1 MTVSEQRQ
9 ALLSILNRGAVSSL
23 FQPIVSSLEQRVI
36 GFEALSR
43 GPSDSSLHSPLT
55 LFAAA
60 RHHGMLTE
68 LEMLCRSRAI
78 SRFCAL
84 GLPGKLFLNI
94 SPESLL
100 EQKHYSGGTLALLES
115 SGLTP
120 DRVVI
125 ELTEQAPIDDVNL
138 LQTAL
143 HHYRSMGFSIALDD
157 LGAGYSSLR
166 LWSELKPEYVK
177 IDRHFIDGIHQDPIK
192 REFVSSILQMAKAS
206 RSQVIAEGIELAEEL
221 AVLEEIGID
230 WVQGYWLGR
239 PASIPDTNPEHLS
252 QRLNQ
257 YRSTSNEDAPIY
269 SLLSPIAGVHESI
282 QVQKVLESF
291 QQQPTLN
298 TLAILDDHQRPI
310 GAIQR
315 HALSQTMLKPF
326 AQEIYSR
333 KPIRKLMDADCL
345 LVDIRQSLQRVS
357 RLLTSRARQ
366 RLEDDFIIIDQGVYK
381 GLGRGIDVLRQITE
395 LKLQQARHA
404 NPLTLLPG
412 NIPIQQC
419 LERLLEQHQDAQ
431 LCYVDLDNFKP
442 FNDLYGYGKGDELLL
457 ALAQLLRELCDPNK
471 DFVGHIGG
479 DDFMLVMRSV
489 DWRQRLAQLD
499 QRFQQLCHSL
509 YRPEH
514 IADQGFSAP
523 DREGQWR
530 KHDLLNLSIGVLQL
544 NGKQNHKLD
553 PALLAEHASKAKHD
567 AKKTRGFSIAISP
580 AMQPSDCSAQDCYKE
595 DSIARSANRTV
606 G

>member
-9 ALLSILNRGAVSSL
+9 ALLNILNRGAVSTL
-23 FQPIVSSLEQRVI
+23 FQPIVSSLEQRVV

-43 GPSDSSLHSPLT
+43 GPSDSPLHSPLT

-84 GLPGKLFLNI
+84 ELPGKLFLNI

-100 EQKHYSGGTLALLES
+100 EQQHYSGGTLAMLET

-125 ELTEQAPIDDVNL
+125 ELTEQAPIDDVTL
-138 LQTAL
+138 LHSAL
-143 HHYRSMGFSIALDD
+143 HHYRNMGFSIALDD

-166 LWSELKPEYVK
+166 LWSELHPEYVK
-177 IDRHFIDGIHQDPIK
+177 IDRHFIDGIHQDPVK

-206 RSQVIAEGIELAEEL
+206 RARVIAEGIEQPEEL

-239 PASIPDTNPEHLS
+239 PASIPEVEPDLLVERLS
-252 QRLNQ
+252 QHHVSGN
-257 YRSTSNEDAPIY
+257 NEDAPIH
-269 SLLSPIAGVHESI
+269 SLLLPVPGLHESTS
-282 QVQKVLESF
+282 VQTVLECF

-298 TLAILDDHQRPI
+298 TLAILDSHQRPI
-310 GAIQR
+310 GAVQR

-333 KPIRKLMDADCL
+333 KPIRKLMDEDCL

-366 RLEDDFIIIDQGVYK
+366 RLEDDFIIIDQGTYK

-419 LERLLEQHQDAQ
+419 LGRLLEQKLDAQ

-442 FNDLYGYGKGDELLL
+442 FNDLYGYGKGDEVLL
-457 ALAQLLRELCDPNK
+457 ALAQLLRELCDPQK

-479 DDFMLVMRSV
+479 DDFMLVMRSS
-489 DWRQRLAQLD
+489 DWRERLNQLD
-499 QRFQQLCHSL
+499 QRFQQLCRSL

-514 IADQGFSAP
+514 IAEQGFSAP
-523 DREGQWR
+523 DREGNWR
-530 KHDLLNLSIGVLQL
+530 KHDLLNLSIGVLLL
-544 NGKQNHKLD
+544 NGRQTAELD
-553 PALLAEHASKAKHD
+553 PAHLAEHASKAKHE
-567 AKKTRGFSIAISP
+567 AKKVRGFSITLSDALQLSDTREQPDEPSGSHSHCRAI
-580 AMQPSDCSAQDCYKE
+580 
-595 DSIARSANRTV
+595 
-606 G
+606 

>member
-9 ALLSILNRGAVSSL
+9 ALLNILNRGAVSVL

-36 GFEALSR
+36 GYEALSR
-43 GPSDSSLHSPLT
+43 GPSDSPLHSPLT
-55 LFAAA
+55 LFAVA
-60 RHHGMLTE
+60 RQHGMLTE

-84 GLPGKLFLNI
+84 KLPGKLFLNI

-100 EQKHYSGGTLALLES
+100 EQQHYSGGTLAMLDA

-120 DRVVI
+120 DRVII
-125 ELTEQAPIDDVNL
+125 ELTEQAPIDDISL

-143 HHYRSMGFSIALDD
+143 HHYRDMGFSIALDD

-166 LWSELKPEYVK
+166 LWSELHPEYVK
-177 IDRHFIDGIHQDPIK
+177 IDRHFIDGIHQDSVK

-206 RSQVIAEGIELAEEL
+206 RAQVIAEGIEQPEEL

-239 PASIPDTNPEHLS
+239 PASLPTVDTEKLAA
-252 QRLNQ
+252 RLNQ
-257 YRSTSNEDAPIY
+257 RSVDGNDDAPIH
-269 SLLSPIAGVHESI
+269 SLLLPIAGLHESTS
-282 QVQKVLESF
+282 VQSVLERF

-298 TLAILDDHQRPI
+298 TLAILDDYQRPI
-310 GAIQR
+310 GAVQR

-333 KPIRKLMDADCL
+333 KPIRKLMDEDCL

-366 RLEDDFIIIDQGVYK
+366 RLEDDFIIIDQGIYK

-419 LERLLEQHQDAQ
+419 LERLLEQGLDAQ

-442 FNDLYGYGKGDELLL
+442 FNDLYGYGKGDEVLL
-457 ALAQLLRELCDPNK
+457 ALAQLLRELCDPQK

-479 DDFMLVMRSV
+479 DDFMLVMRSS
-489 DWRQRLAQLD
+489 DWRQRLSQLD

-514 IADQGFSAP
+514 IKEQGFSAP
-523 DREGQWR
+523 DREGHWR

-544 NGKQNHKLD
+544 GGQHTQELN
-553 PALLAEHASKAKHD
+553 PAYLAEHASKAKHE
-567 AKKTRGFSIAISP
+567 AKKVRGFSIALS
-580 AMQPSDCSAQDCYKE
+580 SALQLASTAAGGEQAEQHCQ
-595 DSIARSANRTV
+595 V
-606 G
+606 F

>member
-9 ALLSILNRGAVSSL
+9 ALLNILNRGAISSL

-36 GFEALSR
+36 GYEALSR
-43 GPSDSSLHSPLT
+43 GPSNSPLHSPLT

-60 RHHGMLTE
+60 RYHGMLTE
-68 LEMLCRSRAI
+68 LEMLCRSHAI
-78 SRFCAL
+78 DRFCAL
-84 GLPGKLFLNI
+84 RLPGKLFLNV

-100 EQKHYSGGTLALLES
+100 EQQHYSGGTLAMLEAK
-115 SGLTP
+115 GLTP

-125 ELTEQAPIDDVNL
+125 ELTEQAPIEDLNL

-143 HHYRSMGFSIALDD
+143 HHYRDMGFSIALDD

-166 LWSELKPEYVK
+166 LWPELHPEYVK
-177 IDRHFIDGIHQDPIK
+177 IDRHFVDGIHQDPIK
-192 REFVSSILQMAKAS
+192 REFVVSILQMANAS
-206 RSQVIAEGIELAEEL
+206 RAQVIAEGIEQPEEL

-239 PASIPDTNPEHLS
+239 PASVPEINPELLAE
-252 QRLNQ
+252 RLNQ
-257 YRSTSNEDAPIY
+257 RKSTSSDDAPIH
-269 SLLSPIAGVHESI
+269 SLLLPVAGLNENTL
-282 QVQKVLESF
+282 VQNVLAFF

-310 GAIQR
+310 GAVQR

-333 KPIRKLMDADCL
+333 KPIRKLMDTDCL

-419 LERLLEQHQDAQ
+419 LERLLEQQEDAQ

-442 FNDLYGYGKGDELLL
+442 FNDLYGYGKGDEVLL
-457 ALAQLLRELCDPNK
+457 ALAQLLRELCDPQK

-479 DDFMLVMRSV
+479 DDFMLVMRSK
-489 DWRQRLAQLD
+489 DWRQRLNQLD
-499 QRFQQLCHSL
+499 QRFQQLCLTL

-514 IADQGFSAP
+514 IEDQGFSAP
-523 DREGQWR
+523 DREGNWR

-544 NGKQNHKLD
+544 RGQHAEKID
-553 PALLAEHASKAKHD
+553 PAYLAEHASRAKHD
-567 AKKTRGFSIAISP
+567 AKKIRGFSIALSNALQLASTEQAP
-580 AMQPSDCSAQDCYKE
+580 EQKE
-595 DSIARSANRTV
+595 DHHCQII
-606 G
+606 

>member
-9 ALLSILNRGAVSSL
+9 ALLSILNRGAVSTL

-43 GPSDSSLHSPLT
+43 GPSDSPLHSPLT

-100 EQKHYSGGTLALLES
+100 EQQHYSGGTLALLES

-125 ELTEQAPIDDVNL
+125 ELTEQAPIDDVSL

-143 HHYRSMGFSIALDD
+143 HHYRDMGFSIALDD

-166 LWSELKPEYVK
+166 LWSELQPEYVK
-177 IDRHFIDGIHQDPIK
+177 IDRHFVDSIHQDPIK

-206 RSQVIAEGIELAEEL
+206 RAQVIAEGIEQAEEL

-239 PASIPDTNPEHLS
+239 PANIPDINPEQLAQH
-252 QRLNQ
+252 LNQ
-257 YRSTSNEDAPIY
+257 DRAGSNDDAPIH
-269 SLLSPIAGVHESI
+269 SLLLPIPGLHESTP
-282 QVQKVLESF
+282 VQKVLECF
-291 QQQPTLN
+291 QQQPMLN

-326 AQEIYSR
+326 AQEIYNR
-333 KPIRKLMDADCL
+333 KPIRKLMEADCL

-366 RLEDDFIIIDQGVYK
+366 RLEDDFIIIDQGIYK

-419 LERLLEQHQDAQ
+419 LERLLEQQVDAQ

-457 ALAQLLRELCDPNK
+457 ALAQLLRELCDPQK

-479 DDFMLVMRSV
+479 DDFMLVMRSR
-489 DWRQRLAQLD
+489 DWRQRLSQLD

-514 IADQGFSAP
+514 IEDQGFSAP
-523 DREGQWR
+523 DREGRWR

-544 NGKQNHKLD
+544 RGQQQRKLD
-553 PALLAEHASKAKHD
+553 PALLAEHASRAKHE
-567 AKKTRGFSIAISP
+567 AKKTRGFSIALSNALQHIDSNSP
-580 AMQPSDCSAQDCYKE
+580 EEPVDLHCQS
-595 DSIARSANRTV
+595 R
-606 G
+606 

>member
-9 ALLSILNRGAVSSL
+9 ALLNILNRGAVSSL
-23 FQPIVSSLEQRVI
+23 FQPIVSSLEQRVV
-36 GFEALSR
+36 GYEALSR
-43 GPSDSSLHSPLT
+43 GPSDSPLHSPLT

-84 GLPGKLFLNI
+84 GLTGKLFLNI

-100 EQKHYSGGTLALLES
+100 EQQHYSGGTLTMLEA
-115 SGLTP
+115 SGLRP

-125 ELTEQAPIDDVNL
+125 ELTEQAPIDDFNL

-143 HHYRSMGFSIALDD
+143 HHYRDMGFQIALDD

-166 LWSELKPEYVK
+166 LWSELHPEYVK
-177 IDRHFIDGIHQDPIK
+177 IDRHFIDGIHLDPIK
-192 REFVSSILQMAKAS
+192 REFVNSILQMAKAS
-206 RSQVIAEGIELAEEL
+206 RAQVIAEGIEQPEEL

-239 PASIPDTNPEHLS
+239 PASIPEINSEQLAE
-252 QRLNQ
+252 RLNQ
-257 YRSTSNEDAPIY
+257 HGSSRNEDAPIH
-269 SLLSPIAGVHESI
+269 SLLLPIPGLHEDTK
-282 QVQKVLESF
+282 VQTVLECF

-310 GAIQR
+310 GAVQR
-315 HALSQTMLKPF
+315 HTLSQTMLKPF
-326 AQEIYSR
+326 AQEIYGR
-333 KPIRKLMDADCL
+333 KPIRKLMDEDCL
-345 LVDIRQSLQRVS
+345 RVDIRQSLQRVS

-366 RLEDDFIIIDQGVYK
+366 RLEDDFIIIDQGLYK

-419 LERLLEQHQDAQ
+419 LERLLEQQLDAQ

-442 FNDLYGYGKGDELLL
+442 FNDLYGYGKGDEVLL
-457 ALAQLLRELCDPNK
+457 ALAQLLRELCDPQK

-479 DDFMLVMRSV
+479 DDFMLVMRSS
-489 DWRQRLAQLD
+489 DWRQRLDQLD
-499 QRFQQLCHSL
+499 QRFQQLCSGL
-509 YRPEH
+509 YRAEH
-514 IADQGFSAP
+514 IQDNGFSAL
-523 DREGQWR
+523 DREGRWR

-544 NGKQNHKLD
+544 SGQHTEKLD
-553 PALLAEHASKAKHD
+553 PAHLAEHASKAKHD
-567 AKKTRGFSIAISP
+567 AKKIRGFSITLSNALQMTS
-580 AMQPSDCSAQDCYKE
+580 AEPSTSNQYQM
-595 DSIARSANRTV
+595 I
-606 G
+606 

>member
-9 ALLSILNRGAVSSL
+9 ALLNILNRGAISTL

-43 GPSDSSLHSPLT
+43 GPSDSPLHSPLT

-100 EQKHYSGGTLALLES
+100 EQHHYSGGTLELLKS

-125 ELTEQAPIDDVNL
+125 ELTEQAPIDDVSL

-143 HHYRSMGFSIALDD
+143 YHYRNMGFSIALDD

-166 LWSELKPEYVK
+166 LWSELQPEYVK
-177 IDRHFIDGIHQDPIK
+177 IDRHFVDGIHQDPIK

-206 RSQVIAEGIELAEEL
+206 RAQVIAEGIEQAEEL

-239 PASIPDTNPEHLS
+239 PATIPDVNPEQLA

-257 YRSTSNEDAPIY
+257 HRAGSNEDAPIH
-269 SLLSPIAGVHESI
+269 SLLLPIQGLHEST
-282 QVQKVLESF
+282 QVQKVLELF

-298 TLAILDDHQRPI
+298 TLAVLDEHQHPI
-310 GAIQR
+310 GSIQR

-366 RLEDDFIIIDQGVYK
+366 RLEDDFIIIDKGVYK

-419 LERLLEQHQDAQ
+419 LERLLEQQLDAQ

-457 ALAQLLRELCDPNK
+457 ALAQLLRELCDPQK

-479 DDFMLVMRSV
+479 DDFMLVMRSS
-489 DWRQRLAQLD
+489 DWRQRLGQLD

-514 IADQGFSAP
+514 IQDQGFSAP
-523 DREGQWR
+523 DREGHWR

-544 NGKQNHKLD
+544 RGQHKHKLD
-553 PALLAEHASKAKHD
+553 PALLAEHASRAKHE
-567 AKKTRGFSIAISP
+567 AKKIRGFSIALSHALQQIDS
-580 AMQPSDCSAQDCYKE
+580 SAPD
-595 DSIARSANRTV
+595 ASAEQHCQTL
-606 G
+606 

>member
-1 MTVSEQRQ
+1 MTASEQRQ
-9 ALLSILNRGAVSSL
+9 TLLNILNRGAVSSL
-23 FQPIVSSLEQRVI
+23 FQPIVSSLEKRVV
-36 GFEALSR
+36 GYEALSR
-43 GPSDSSLHSPLT
+43 GPSDSPLHSPLT

-100 EQKHYSGGTLALLES
+100 EQQHYSGGTLAMLEA

-125 ELTEQAPIDDVNL
+125 ELTEQSPIDDVTL

-143 HHYRSMGFSIALDD
+143 HHYRNMGFSIALDD

-166 LWSELKPEYVK
+166 LWSELHPEYVK
-177 IDRHFIDGIHQDPIK
+177 IDRHFIDGIHHDPIK

-206 RSQVIAEGIELAEEL
+206 RARVIAEGIEQPEEL

-239 PASIPDTNPEHLS
+239 PASVPDVKPEQLAERLS
-252 QRLNQ
+252 QQHISGN
-257 YRSTSNEDAPIY
+257 NEDAPIH
-269 SLLSPIAGVHESI
+269 SLLLPIPGLHESTL
-282 QVQKVLESF
+282 VQTVLERF

-310 GAIQR
+310 GAVQR

-333 KPIRKLMDADCL
+333 KPIRKLMDEDCL

-366 RLEDDFIIIDQGVYK
+366 RLEDDFIIIDQGIYK

-419 LERLLEQHQDAQ
+419 LERLLEQQLDAQ

-442 FNDLYGYGKGDELLL
+442 FNDLYGYGKGDEVLL
-457 ALAQLLRELCDPNK
+457 ALAQLLRELCDPQK

-479 DDFMLVMRSV
+479 DDFMLVMRSR
-489 DWRQRLAQLD
+489 DWRHRLNQLD
-499 QRFQQLCHSL
+499 QRFQQLCRSL

-514 IADQGFSAP
+514 IQDQGFSAP
-523 DREGQWR
+523 DREGNWR

-544 NGKQNHKLD
+544 SGKQTAKLD
-553 PALLAEHASKAKHD
+553 PALLAEHASKAKHE
-567 AKKTRGFSIAISP
+567 AKKIRGFSITLSNGLQPGSAKVQADASP
-580 AMQPSDCSAQDCYKE
+580 GNHCKV
-595 DSIARSANRTV
+595 I
-606 G
+606 

>member
-1 MTVSEQRQ
+1 MTAPEQRQ
-9 ALLSILNRGAVSSL
+9 TLLNILNRGAVSSL
-23 FQPIVSSLEQRVI
+23 FQPIVSSLEKRVV
-36 GFEALSR
+36 GYEALTR
-43 GPSDSSLHSPLT
+43 GPSDSPLHSPLT

-100 EQKHYSGGTLALLES
+100 EQQHYSGGTLAMLEA

-125 ELTEQAPIDDVNL
+125 ELTEQSPIDDVTL

-143 HHYRSMGFSIALDD
+143 HHYRNMGFSIALDD

-166 LWSELKPEYVK
+166 LWSELHPEYVK
-177 IDRHFIDGIHQDPIK
+177 IDRHFIDGIHHDPIK

-206 RSQVIAEGIELAEEL
+206 RARVIAEGIEQPEEL

-239 PASIPDTNPEHLS
+239 PASVPDVKPEQLAERLSKQHLS
-252 QRLNQ
+252 GN
-257 YRSTSNEDAPIY
+257 NEDAPIH
-269 SLLSPIAGVHESI
+269 SLLLPIPGLHESTL
-282 QVQKVLESF
+282 VQTVLERF

-310 GAIQR
+310 GAVQR

-333 KPIRKLMDADCL
+333 KPIRKLMDEDCL

-366 RLEDDFIIIDQGVYK
+366 RLEDDFIIIDQGIYK

-419 LERLLEQHQDAQ
+419 LERLLEQQLDAQ

-442 FNDLYGYGKGDELLL
+442 FNDLYGYGKGDEVLL
-457 ALAQLLRELCDPNK
+457 ALAQLLRELCDPQK

-479 DDFMLVMRSV
+479 DDFMLVMRSR
-489 DWRQRLAQLD
+489 DWRHRLNQLD
-499 QRFQQLCHSL
+499 QRFQQLCRSL

-514 IADQGFSAP
+514 IQDQGFSAP
-523 DREGQWR
+523 DREGNWR

-544 NGKQNHKLD
+544 SGKQTAKLD
-553 PALLAEHASKAKHD
+553 PALLAEHASKAKHE
-567 AKKTRGFSIAISP
+567 AKKTRGFSITLSNGLQPGSATAQADASP
-580 AMQPSDCSAQDCYKE
+580 GNHCKV
-595 DSIARSANRTV
+595 I
-606 G
+606 